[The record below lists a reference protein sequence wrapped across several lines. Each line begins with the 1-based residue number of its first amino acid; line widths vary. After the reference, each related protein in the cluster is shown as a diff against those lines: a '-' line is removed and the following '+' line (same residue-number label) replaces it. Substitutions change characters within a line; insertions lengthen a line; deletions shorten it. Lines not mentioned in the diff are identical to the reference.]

1 MVKQQSAISLT
12 DGIIYH
18 SRVGDGRFEVVTGIN
33 FINGM
38 TRQLKVEGG
47 ITEAQMR
54 RNELHT
60 MLDEWLDEELG
71 LTEE

>member
-1 MVKQQSAISLT
+1 MASL
-12 DGIIYH
+12 
-18 SRVGDGRFEVVTGIN
+18 
-33 FINGM
+33 M

-47 ITEAQMR
+47 ITESQMR
-54 RNELHT
+54 RNELHK